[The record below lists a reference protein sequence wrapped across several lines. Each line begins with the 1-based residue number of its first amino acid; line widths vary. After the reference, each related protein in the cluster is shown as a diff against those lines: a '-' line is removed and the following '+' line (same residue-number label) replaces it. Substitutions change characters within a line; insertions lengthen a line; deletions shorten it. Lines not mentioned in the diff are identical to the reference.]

1 MKDVASGAVVFLERA
16 DLARSENRSRL
27 AEAIAQKLGVQE
39 VESEL
44 VSQQPKR
51 TFGPPFGGWRG
62 RGLLDTR
69 ELRHKMRH
77 SKCRNR
83 VAAVESCPSAPENF
97 PAFPDLACRNPLLH
111 KDLAERTGF
120 EPAEG

>member
-51 TFGPPFGGWRG
+51 TFGPPFGG
-62 RGLLDTR
+62 
-69 ELRHKMRH
+69 
-77 SKCRNR
+77 
-83 VAAVESCPSAPENF
+83 
-97 PAFPDLACRNPLLH
+97 
-111 KDLAERTGF
+111 
-120 EPAEG
+120 